1 MFLTTNQIANFD
13 VAIPSRIHVAIQYE
27 SLKQSQMQAI
37 FEEFLNRLDKKQ
49 VIDDYD
55 EIKDW
60 LESDV
65 YRQAGKE
72 GLDGRQIR
80 NLVTT
85 SLGLAR
91 AEHKDGGGR
100 KLRVDHMK
108 RAFNIMNDFKRD
120 FSTQMQ
126 RYIDSQEKM
135 IK

>member
-1 MFLTTNQIANFD
+1 MILTTNQIANFD
-13 VAIPSRIHVAIQYE
+13 VAIPSRIHVAIPYE
-27 SLKQSQMQAI
+27 NLKKSQMQAI
-37 FEEFLNRLDKKQ
+37 FEEFLDRLDKKD
-49 VIDDYD
+49 VIHDYD
-55 EIKDW
+55 EIKEW

-91 AEHKDGGGR
+91 AERNDGEDR
-100 KLRVDHMK
+100 KLRVRHIK

-120 FSTQMQ
+120 FSTQYQ
-126 RYIDSQEKM
+126 RYLDSQEKM